1 MQDVNDL
8 RHNTDKVESLTAVK
22 WISTHESYIQKG
34 QKEEKVKRKTLE
46 NVQN

>member
-1 MQDVNDL
+1 MHDVNDL

-34 QKEEKVKRKTLE
+34 QPAKGGKKYKERP
-46 NVQN
+46 